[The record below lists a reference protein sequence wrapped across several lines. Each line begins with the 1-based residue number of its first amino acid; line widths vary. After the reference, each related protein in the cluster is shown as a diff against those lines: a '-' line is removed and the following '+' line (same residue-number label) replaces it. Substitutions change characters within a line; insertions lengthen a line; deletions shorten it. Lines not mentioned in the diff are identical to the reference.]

1 MDDNT
6 TLQQRPRFSRRGF
19 IGGAAAL
26 VMTGGGTAAWALDR
40 FVVEHPEVTDAS
52 ALWSS
57 TTTSSSSSSGTVNGT
72 IWSSDAGTIS
82 ITAHTSGSGSS
93 ASAWYVADLQLA
105 DASYLRTA
113 FAEDTYG
120 ENIIEYPSVMA
131 SDNNAIWALNGDY
144 YGFRDT
150 GIVVRNGVAF
160 RDAGAR
166 QGLALFSDGRL
177 ALYDE
182 TATTAAA
189 LVSQGVWQTWSFG
202 PGLVDDGRAL
212 SGLDSVEVDTNP
224 GNHSI
229 QGNQPRTGF
238 GMIEPNHF
246 VGIAFDGRSSGYSQ
260 GVSLTAFADLF
271 VDLGAQVAYNLDGG
285 GSTDMVFNDALVNK
299 PLGTGKERGTSD
311 ILYVAR

>member
-131 SDNNAIWALNGDY
+131 ADNNAIWALNGDY

-160 RDAGAR
+160 RAAGAR
-166 QGLALFSDGRL
+166 LGLALVSDGRL
-177 ALYDE
+177 A
-182 TATTAAA
+182 
-189 LVSQGVWQTWSFG
+189 
-202 PGLVDDGRAL
+202 
-212 SGLDSVEVDTNP
+212 
-224 GNHSI
+224 
-229 QGNQPRTGF
+229 
-238 GMIEPNHF
+238 
-246 VGIAFDGRSSGYSQ
+246 
-260 GVSLTAFADLF
+260 
-271 VDLGAQVAYNLDGG
+271 
-285 GSTDMVFNDALVNK
+285 
-299 PLGTGKERGTSD
+299 
-311 ILYVAR
+311 